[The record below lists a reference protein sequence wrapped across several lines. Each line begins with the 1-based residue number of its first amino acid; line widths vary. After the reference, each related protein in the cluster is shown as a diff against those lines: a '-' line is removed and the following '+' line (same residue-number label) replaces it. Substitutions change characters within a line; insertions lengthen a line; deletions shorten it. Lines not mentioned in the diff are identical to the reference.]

1 MDGDIMPIVFLK
13 GGHSGFGKML
23 TPYWHYIHEYTNDF
37 RQDVALGSWQHYIH
51 TNKKCSKNRPRLYK
65 IVNWLHEQGRNQML

>member
-1 MDGDIMPIVFLK
+1 MPIVFLK

-23 TPYWHYIHEYTNDF
+23 TPYWQYIHEYTNDF

-51 TNKKCSKNRPRLYK
+51 TNKNVLKTDPDCTKL
-65 IVNWLHEQGRNQML
+65 